1 MTQGETNNSAER
13 ECVCV
18 RSVGAVCSVSWRL
31 LCADMLVACVRDL
44 SLSLQGWQH
53 VGDRLISATVEY
65 EETGWYDGQV
75 GVLDPVCLLWWTA

>member
-1 MTQGETNNSAER
+1 MYPLQVGSSSSSSTRHRQSA
-13 ECVCV
+13 
-18 RSVGAVCSVSWRL
+18 VSPAHTSCLRL
-31 LCADMLVACVRDL
+31 LCADMLVACGFL

-75 GVLDPVCLLWWTA
+75 GMLDPVCLLC